1 MDFLVHNL
9 SYLVEPETVV
19 SDYFRAGLIL
29 IFLIFLNLTFE
40 ILLTIWVLNN
50 EESLL
55 SQLTEIYKF
64 VPIDEFRSALEIGT
78 MSSSVINLF
87 IYVYAMCAVY
97 SHKVTT
103 IQKFLGFLMFS
114 IFMGICLT
122 YINA

>member
-9 SYLVEPETVV
+9 SYLVEPEIVV
-19 SDYFRAGLIL
+19 SDYFRARLIL

-40 ILLTIWVLNN
+40 ILLTIWVLNI

-55 SQLTEIYKF
+55 SQLTEIYIF
-64 VPIDEFRSALEIGT
+64 LPIDEFRSALEIGT
-78 MSSSVINLF
+78 ISSSVINLF
-87 IYVYAMCAVY
+87 IYVYAMCAVC

-103 IQKFLGFLMFS
+103 IQNFLRFLMFS
-114 IFMGICLT
+114 IFMSICLT

>member
-19 SDYFRAGLIL
+19 SDYFRARLIL

-55 SQLTEIYKF
+55 IQLTEIYKF
-64 VPIDEFRSALEIGT
+64 VPIDKFWSALEIGT

-87 IYVYAMCAVY
+87 IYVNAMCAVY

-103 IQKFLGFLMFS
+103 IQNFLGFLMFS